1 MSHNIPFCWISP
13 TSFTCECSGQWIS
26 SLVQGLWILLHQHWT
41 LTETLRYLVTL
52 SREGS
57 CSSDLYSLGGE
68 DVLSQL
74 KTLDLGLG
82 SSWVGQFA
90 SFPTSILPDLAP
102 LLSRR
107 RAGPT
112 LMLSSAQASKDSS
125 PAPPGEEMDQLY
137 GSYTHHGASS
147 PAHTSSGTLLL
158 HARPQDLLSYSAQ
171 VRDRTCSPKCIRWQ
185 GVWLSIPCPRHC
197 GWLSRTK
204 PMRCRAMSP
213 KFTAPSSWQGARSAL
228 LCLWHQGLPSHTA
241 QVKGGASSPTPSSKS
256 AVLCLST
263 RVSWSVSSRWRMWPT
278 LLSLHHC
285 YFREAEPALLYAQY
299 WGQKPRAHSTRVS
312 SLVLSQW
319 GAGTVLEYA

>member
-1 MSHNIPFCWISP
+1 MCWANSKPWIWVWVVVELVSLPAFPHPYFPTWLPFYP
-13 TSFTCECSGQWIS
+13 GE
-26 SLVQGLWILLHQHWT
+26 GLDQLSCCLLPKP
-41 LTETLRYLVTL
+41 
-52 SREGS
+52 
-57 CSSDLYSLGGE
+57 
-68 DVLSQL
+68 L
-74 KTLDLGLG
+74 KTALQHPLVRKWT
-82 SSWVGQFA
+82 SSMVH
-90 SFPTSILPDLAP
+90 
-102 LLSRR
+102 
-107 RAGPT
+107 
-112 LMLSSAQASKDSS
+112 
-125 PAPPGEEMDQLY
+125 
-137 GSYTHHGASS
+137 THIIGASS

-263 RVSWSVSSRWRMWPT
+263 RVSCPLSSRWRMWPT